1 MPQDITNNIG
11 GGGGYGGGG
20 GNGNPFAMQ
29 QQQSQQSMS
38 QYPQSSPGGFPAKI
52 GGVQVMF
59 FSEADAL
66 RAQMALQSASG
77 NQAAAAG
84 APISAPNWMNIVANA
99 GSVINN
105 LFLRSNLNRIIDDYQ
120 RALTVS
126 NETRSRLV
134 QLQAKYPELI
144 PVLLD
149 AHDAERK
156 ATETAQ
162 SALESMVSANGI
174 ALGVDVVKI
183 AGDFIQNGN
192 GPASIFSG
200 SSGSG
205 TLLAGAAGLGVGL
218 LAARSNSNN
227 NNAR

>member
-1 MPQDITNNIG
+1 MAQDITNNVGG
-11 GGGGYGGGG
+11 GGGGYGGG

-29 QQQSQQSMS
+29 QQNQQP
-38 QYPQSSPGGFPAKI
+38 QYAPASSGGFAAKI

-84 APISAPNWMNIVANA
+84 APTSAPNWMNIAANA
-99 GSVINN
+99 GSAINN

-126 NETRSRLV
+126 NETRARLV
-134 QLQAKYPELI
+134 QLQTKYPELI

-218 LAARSNSNN
+218 LAARSNTNS

>member
-1 MPQDITNNIG
+1 MAQDITNNVGG
-11 GGGGYGGGG
+11 GGGGYGGG

-29 QQQSQQSMS
+29 QQNQQP
-38 QYPQSSPGGFPAKI
+38 QYAPASSGGFPAKI

-84 APISAPNWMNIVANA
+84 APTSAPNWMNIAANA
-99 GSVINN
+99 GSAINN

-126 NETRSRLV
+126 NETRARLV
-134 QLQAKYPELI
+134 QLQTKYPELI

-200 SSGSG
+200 NSGSG

-218 LAARSNSNN
+218 LAARSNTNS

>member
-1 MPQDITNNIG
+1 MAQDITNNVG
-11 GGGGYGGGG
+11 GGGGYGGG

-29 QQQSQQSMS
+29 QQNQQP
-38 QYPQSSPGGFPAKI
+38 QYAPASSGGFPAKI

-84 APISAPNWMNIVANA
+84 APTSAPNWMNIAANA
-99 GSVINN
+99 GSAINN

-126 NETRSRLV
+126 NETRARLV
-134 QLQAKYPELI
+134 QLQTKYPELI

-200 SSGSG
+200 NSGSG

-218 LAARSNSNN
+218 LAARSNTNS

>member
-1 MPQDITNNIG
+1 MAQDITNNVGG
-11 GGGGYGGGG
+11 GGGGYGGG

-29 QQQSQQSMS
+29 QQNQQP
-38 QYPQSSPGGFPAKI
+38 QYAPASSGGFPAKI

-84 APISAPNWMNIVANA
+84 APTSAPNWMNIAANA
-99 GSVINN
+99 GSAINN

-126 NETRSRLV
+126 NETRARLV
-134 QLQAKYPELI
+134 QLQTKYPELI

-218 LAARSNSNN
+218 LAARSNTNS

>member
-1 MPQDITNNIG
+1 MAQDITNNIG

-20 GNGNPFAMQ
+20 NGNPFAMQ
-29 QQQSQQSMS
+29 QNQQP
-38 QYPQSSPGGFPAKI
+38 QYAPASSGGFPAKI

-59 FSEADAL
+59 YSEADAL

-84 APISAPNWMNIVANA
+84 APASAPNWMNIAANA
-99 GSVINN
+99 GSAINN

-126 NETRSRLV
+126 NETRARLV
-134 QLQAKYPELI
+134 QLQSKYPELI

-200 SSGSG
+200 NSGSG

-218 LAARSNSNN
+218 LAARSTTNSNN
-227 NNAR
+227 SR

>member
-1 MPQDITNNIG
+1 MAQDITNNIG

-20 GNGNPFAMQ
+20 NGNPFAMQ
-29 QQQSQQSMS
+29 QNQQP
-38 QYPQSSPGGFPAKI
+38 QYAPASSGGFPAKI

-59 FSEADAL
+59 YSEADAL

-84 APISAPNWMNIVANA
+84 APAGAPNWMNIAANA
-99 GSVINN
+99 GSAINN

-126 NETRSRLV
+126 NETRARLV
-134 QLQAKYPELI
+134 QLQSKYPELI

-200 SSGSG
+200 NSGSG

-218 LAARSNSNN
+218 LAARSTTNSNN
-227 NNAR
+227 SR

>member
-1 MPQDITNNIG
+1 MAQDITNNVG
-11 GGGGYGGGG
+11 GGGGYGGG

-29 QQQSQQSMS
+29 QQNQQP
-38 QYPQSSPGGFPAKI
+38 QYAPASSGGFPAKI

-84 APISAPNWMNIVANA
+84 APTSAPNWMNIAANA
-99 GSVINN
+99 GSAINN

-126 NETRSRLV
+126 NETRARLV
-134 QLQAKYPELI
+134 QLQTKYPELI

-200 SSGSG
+200 NSGSG
-205 TLLAGAAGLGVGL
+205 TLLAGAAGLGVGF
-218 LAARSNSNN
+218 LAARSNTNS

>member
-1 MPQDITNNIG
+1 MAQDITNNVGG
-11 GGGGYGGGG
+11 GGGGYGGG

-29 QQQSQQSMS
+29 QQNQQP
-38 QYPQSSPGGFPAKI
+38 QYAPASSGGFPAKI

-84 APISAPNWMNIVANA
+84 APTSAPNWMNIAANA
-99 GSVINN
+99 GSAINN

>member
-1 MPQDITNNIG
+1 MAQDITNNVGG
-11 GGGGYGGGG
+11 GGGGYGGG

-29 QQQSQQSMS
+29 QQNQQP
-38 QYPQSSPGGFPAKI
+38 QYAPASSGGFPAKI

-84 APISAPNWMNIVANA
+84 APTSAPNWMNIAANA
-99 GSVINN
+99 GSAINN

-126 NETRSRLV
+126 NETRARLV
-134 QLQAKYPELI
+134 QLQTKYPELI

-218 LAARSNSNN
+218 LAARSNTNN

>member
-1 MPQDITNNIG
+1 MAQDITNNVG
-11 GGGGYGGGG
+11 GGGGGDGGG

-29 QQQSQQSMS
+29 QQNQQP
-38 QYPQSSPGGFPAKI
+38 QYAPASSGGFPAKI

-66 RAQMALQSASG
+66 RAQMALQSTSG

-84 APISAPNWMNIVANA
+84 APTSAPNWMNIAANA
-99 GSVINN
+99 GSAINN

-126 NETRSRLV
+126 NETRARLV
-134 QLQAKYPELI
+134 QLQTKYPELI

-218 LAARSNSNN
+218 LAARSNSTN